1 MFGDVSAFRRA
12 AFAMPGLL
20 PFLLLSNVRRSG
32 VISLVECA
40 EPEEMTQSEAVAVRS
55 AAMIHS
61 WARLY
66 EDTARMMEGLG
77 APREENPVIEQ
88 CIHLLQ
94 KTSAAAH
101 QVCERTLGEI
111 RPDDEAYRRC
121 VMRWCAPGWKR
132 CV

>member
-1 MFGDVSAFRRA
+1 MYRLFVVRRLP
-12 AFAMPGLL
+12 MPGLL

-66 EDTARMMEGLG
+66 DDTARMMEGLG
-77 APREENPVIEQ
+77 R
-88 CIHLLQ
+88 
-94 KTSAAAH
+94 AA
-101 QVCERTLGEI
+101 RGE
-111 RPDDEAYRRC
+111 
-121 VMRWCAPGWKR
+121 PGH
-132 CV
+132 

>member
-1 MFGDVSAFRRA
+1 MTQALLCAGVMGGVISLMQGNPQMLAMMLVGGFLAGEIKTHRRSICALLMLCGVAAGTTLMVGDVSAFRRA

-66 EDTARMMEGLG
+66 EI
-77 APREENPVIEQ
+77 PR
-88 CIHLLQ
+88 
-94 KTSAAAH
+94 
-101 QVCERTLGEI
+101 G
-111 RPDDEAYRRC
+111 
-121 VMRWCAPGWKR
+121 
-132 CV
+132 